1 MVCKRVAVLQAI
13 PVDLF
18 HHDSLGANRLSGTW
32 THGVLSINVFLVSR
46 HTVGDAG
53 YAYVLMNSKECR
65 SSTVLGLAFHA
76 LEDCDCDWIIYPGH
90 PTICCAIAPKHRHCK
105 LLSNA
110 A

>member
-1 MVCKRVAVLQAI
+1 VVCKRVAVLQAI

-53 YAYVLMNSKECR
+53 YAYVLMNSKNADPPR
-65 SSTVLGLAFHA
+65 FQG
-76 LEDCDCDWIIYPGH
+76 
-90 PTICCAIAPKHRHCK
+90 
-105 LLSNA
+105 LLSTLLRIVIVIG
-110 A
+110 